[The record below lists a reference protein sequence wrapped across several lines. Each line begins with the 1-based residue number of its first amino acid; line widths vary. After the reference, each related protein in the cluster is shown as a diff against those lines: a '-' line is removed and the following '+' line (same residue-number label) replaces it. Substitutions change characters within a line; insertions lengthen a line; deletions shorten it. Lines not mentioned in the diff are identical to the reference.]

1 MCFASCLSL
10 CCHSGNRMLL
20 LASGKLVIHGVHH
33 VGVLISDLERS
44 LKFYTEVLGV
54 LLPLPKCVCW

>member
-1 MCFASCLSL
+1 
-10 CCHSGNRMLL
+10 MLL

-44 LKFYTEVLGV
+44 LKLYTEVLGV